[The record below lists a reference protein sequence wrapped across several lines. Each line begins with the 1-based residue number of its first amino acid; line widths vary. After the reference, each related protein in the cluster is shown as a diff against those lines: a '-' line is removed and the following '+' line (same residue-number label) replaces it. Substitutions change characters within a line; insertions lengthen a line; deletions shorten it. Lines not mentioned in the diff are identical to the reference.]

1 MEERE
6 KATLSVEID
15 KELLLRFKSMCV
27 LRERTMSE
35 EIEHML
41 RDWVELNHDQKTVVS
56 PKPQQKN
63 PEPEGDDLSDKIEE
77 EAEKA

>member
-41 RDWVELNHDQKTVVS
+41 RDWVELNQNPDQKTPVS
-56 PKPQQKN
+56 LKPQQKT

-77 EAEKA
+77 